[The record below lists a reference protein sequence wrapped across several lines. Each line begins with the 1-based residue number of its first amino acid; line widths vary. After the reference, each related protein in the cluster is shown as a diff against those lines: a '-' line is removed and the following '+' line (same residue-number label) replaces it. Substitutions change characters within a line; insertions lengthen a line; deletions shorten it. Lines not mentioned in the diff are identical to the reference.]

1 MDILKQINDR
11 IYGKFEHSK
20 ESSYGMFL
28 HLIGE
33 FDQNLLSLIEDH
45 EDQSSRYVFEK
56 IWHIG
61 SKILESN

>member
-33 FDQNLLSLIEDH
+33 FGQNFLSSIE
-45 EDQSSRYVFEK
+45 SLRSIF
-56 IWHIG
+56 
-61 SKILESN
+61 